1 MLSIRCAVECEEF
14 QFLTIVHTFYRST
27 GVITY
32 AGCWENT
39 RKITSWKPIESAVHC
54 FLTEKITMGSVTVNI
69 WRSYL
74 CTAVEE
80 TKISDPRS
88 YEHYW
93 TSSWNKAW
101 KKKKFRPARDLGL
114 LIMTFIGLHV
124 WLKRPPQYV
133 RRHPRNINREFLK
146 YECLLSKCTKA
157 DQ

>member
-1 MLSIRCAVECEEF
+1 MTKMLSIRCAVECEEF

-101 KKKKFRPARDLGL
+101 KKFSDPYGIWTHDLCDTGAALYKPTGSRL
-114 LIMTFIGLHV
+114 LCWIEINLPMNNDC
-124 WLKRPPQYV
+124 QYMK
-133 RRHPRNINREFLK
+133 II
-146 YECLLSKCTKA
+146 S
-157 DQ
+157 